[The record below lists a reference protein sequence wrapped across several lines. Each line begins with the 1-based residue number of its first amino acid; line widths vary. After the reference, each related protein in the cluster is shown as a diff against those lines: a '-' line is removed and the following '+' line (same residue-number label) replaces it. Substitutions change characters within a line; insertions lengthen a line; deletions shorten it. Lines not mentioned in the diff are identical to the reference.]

1 MNEEKRNH
9 NLSSFIH
16 HPSSLIRPDDPRVDQ
31 LLEELLDSGG
41 TPEEACRTCPELL
54 PQVRA
59 GWQRLRALQA
69 EVGALFPQSP
79 SSDIAT
85 PPPLPAA
92 DLPRIRGYEVQ
103 EVLGRGGMGVVYKAW
118 HRRLHRMV
126 AVKMLLAGAYA
137 QPQELER
144 FLREAETVAGLRHAN
159 IVQVHEAGDVDGR
172 PYFTM
177 EFVEGGSL
185 AQKLAGAPQ
194 PACRAAALVAGV
206 AEAVHAAHQSGI
218 VHRDLKPANILL
230 TADGTPKIT
239 DFGLARHLEGAAG
252 LTHSGNPV
260 GTPSYMAPEQAE
272 GRSRDVGP
280 AADTYAL
287 GAILYE
293 LLTGR
298 PPFRAETAA
307 ETLRQ
312 VVSQDLVPPSRLNA
326 KVPRDLETVCLKCL
340 RKEPHLRY
348 ASAAA
353 LAEDLRRF
361 LLGEAI
367 LARPERRLERLVRRL
382 RRRPLLSA
390 AMAVATLF
398 AVALAGGALWLKS
411 ERAAA
416 ERAAEQDLRDM
427 AGWLRASSWPEARA
441 ALERA
446 KGRLSDRGSA
456 ELQKRLEQGARDLE
470 LATRVEGIRQDCAQ
484 SIVYGFASANPDDQ
498 YEAAFRG
505 AGLGQVHDDP
515 EVIADWIRRS
525 DIPSAL
531 VAALDHWSS
540 CTLQGARRRSW
551 ILDVARRAD
560 PDPTGWRDRARD
572 PNLRTDQVALAEVIK
587 AAPVADQS
595 VPLLLAICNQLK
607 PENQEQ
613 LAFLKRIQQ
622 AHPGD
627 FWANIALGDRLE
639 VREKNPAEAIRYY
652 QAAASIRPQA
662 ALGYFKLGRA
672 LSSTGRLEEAA
683 GQFRQAVDADPTF
696 LVSQLE
702 LAIVLL
708 QLGRHDEAIDRLQI
722 AVRSNPNAAGVRAIL
737 GYWLNVQGRH
747 AEALSQY
754 QEAVALDPKHKAAQ
768 GGLRTTMVLMGRAAE
783 AWVAWQKALEADP
796 SDSDDRCAYAEFC
809 LFLGRDEE
817 YCRTRQALLS
827 QFGSTTDPRVAARTA
842 QACLLLPATGDELR
856 QAAALAERAAA
867 AEPSNSPANPVFLF
881 AQGLAE
887 FRRGRFDQA
896 VSAMRGD
903 AGRVLRPAPRLVLAM
918 ALHRSGKT
926 AEARQTLAAA
936 VVDPRWTANPARFPS
951 DWSSHVLRRE
961 AEALILPNLPAFL
974 DGKYQPQDNG
984 ERLALLGAG
993 QFANRP
999 LALAR
1004 LYAAAFAADP
1014 GLTEDLAAGHRY
1026 RAAGAAVLAG
1036 CGRGEDA
1043 PGLGEAEGKRW
1054 RDQAR
1059 HWLRADLAAW
1069 DQALS
1074 SAPASG
1080 ELRRTLAAWRDD
1092 PDLVGVREPGAL
1104 AKLSD
1109 EERKE
1114 WLALWR
1120 EVEALLSRTASR

>member
-1 MNEEKRNH
+1 M
-9 NLSSFIH
+9 
-16 HPSSLIRPDDPRVDQ
+16 PDNPRVDQ
-31 LLEELLDSGG
+31 LLEKLLDSGG
-41 TPEEACRTCPELL
+41 TPEEACRACPELL
-54 PQVRA
+54 PEVRA
-59 GWQRLRALQA
+59 GWHRIRALKA
-69 EVGALFPQSP
+69 EIGALFPESP
-79 SSDIAT
+79 FSRGAT
-85 PPPLPAA
+85 LPPPPTA

-103 EVLGRGGMGVVYKAW
+103 GVLGRGGMGVVYKAW
-118 HRRLHRMV
+118 HQRLQRPV

-137 QPQELER
+137 QPEELER

-185 AQKLAGAPQ
+185 VQKLAGTPQ
-194 PACRAAALVAGV
+194 PARQAAALMVGV
-206 AEAVHAAHQSGI
+206 AEAVHAAHKRGI
-218 VHRDLKPANILL
+218 VHRDLKPGNILL
-230 TADGTPKIT
+230 TADGAPKIT
-239 DFGLARHLEGAAG
+239 DFGLARRLEGAAG
-252 LTHSGNPV
+252 LTQSGAPV

-272 GRSRDVGP
+272 GKSRDVVP

-298 PPFRAETAA
+298 PPFQAESAA
-307 ETLRQ
+307 ETVLQ
-312 VVSQDLVPPSRLNA
+312 VICQDPVPPSRLNA

-340 RKEPHLRY
+340 HKEPQHRY
-348 ASAAA
+348 SSAAA
-353 LAEDLRRF
+353 LVEDLHRF

-367 LARPERRLERLVRRL
+367 LARPERRLERLVRRV
-382 RRRPLLSA
+382 RRRPMLSA
-390 AMAVATLF
+390 AVAVATLF
-398 AVALAGGALWLKS
+398 AVALAGGALWLYS

-416 ERAAEQDLRDM
+416 ERAGEEDVRDM
-427 AGWLRASSWPEARA
+427 ARQLRASSWPEARA

-446 KGRLSDRGSA
+446 RGRLGDRGSA

-470 LATRVEGIRQDCAQ
+470 LAARVEGIRQDCAQ
-484 SIVYGFASANPDDQ
+484 SIVYGFASANPDEQ

-515 EVIADWIRRS
+515 EVIADRVRRS
-525 DIPSAL
+525 DIPSVL

-540 CTLQGARRRSW
+540 CTLEGARRRCW
-551 ILDVARRAD
+551 ILEVARRAD

-572 PNLRTDQVALAEVIK
+572 PNLRTDQAALVEVIN
-587 AAPVADQS
+587 AAPVADES

-607 PENQEQ
+607 PENEEK

-639 VREKNPAEAIRYY
+639 VQEKNSAEAIRYY

-662 ALGYFKLGRA
+662 ALGYFKLGKA

-702 LAIVLL
+702 LALVML
-708 QLGRHDEAIDRLQI
+708 QLGRHDEAIDRLQA
-722 AVRSNPNAAGVRAIL
+722 AVRSNPNAAGLRALL

-747 AEALSQY
+747 AEALSKY
-754 QEAVALDPKHKAAQ
+754 QQAVALDPNHKAAQ
-768 GGLRTTMVLMGRAAE
+768 GGLRTTLVLMGRAAE
-783 AWVAWQKALEADP
+783 ARVAWQKALEADP
-796 SDSDDRCAYAEFC
+796 SNSDDWCGYAEFC
-809 LFLGRDEE
+809 LFLGREE
-817 YCRTRQALLS
+817 DYCRTRQALLS
-827 QFGSTTDPRVAARTA
+827 RFGSTTDPHVAARTS
-842 QACLLLPATGDELR
+842 QACLLLPATEGELR
-856 QAAALAERAAA
+856 QAVALAERAAA
-867 AEPSNSPANPVFLF
+867 VEASKYPASPVFLF

-887 FRRGRFDQA
+887 FRRGRFDRA
-896 VSAMRGD
+896 ISAMRGD

-918 ALHRSGKT
+918 ALYGSGKT

-936 VVDPRWTANPARFPS
+936 LVDPRWTANPARFPN

-961 AEALILPNLPAFL
+961 AETLILPNLPAFL
-974 DGKYQPQDNG
+974 DGKYQPKDND

-993 QFANRP
+993 QFTNRP

-1004 LYAAAFAADP
+1004 LYADAFAADA
-1014 GLTEDLAAGHRY
+1014 GLSEDLAVGHRY
-1026 RAAGAAVLAG
+1026 RAARAAALAG

-1059 HWLRADLAAW
+1059 HWLRADLTAW

-1074 SAPASG
+1074 SAPAAG
-1080 ELRRTLAAWRDD
+1080 EPRQILTNWRDD
-1092 PDLVGVREPGAL
+1092 PDLAGLRDSRAL
-1104 AKLSD
+1104 EKLSA

-1120 EVEALLSRTASR
+1120 EVDVLLSRTAGR